1 MMKWLGVGILVI
13 AVTVAG
19 GLYGFLKYFYMAP
32 ASTSPETVYYEVA
45 AGATISGI
53 AQDMAKQKLVKNG
66 QLFLLVM
73 RANGIGAKL
82 KIGEYALRRD
92 MTPKEIIA
100 VLTSGKSVG
109 RNFTVSEGLNIFEIA
124 ELFESQKFGTRDEF
138 LEAARDKDRI
148 RELLAEDVPSFEGYL
163 YPDTY
168 QITKYMHAQALI
180 TKMVDKF
187 FEAYKPL
194 VPMEKKLGLSRRE
207 IVTLASIV
215 EKETGDPRERPMI
228 SSVFHNRMRMGMKL
242 QTDPTILY
250 GKALDTG
257 KYVINITRKDL
268 MSAHPYNTYSIKG
281 LPPSPIANPGREA
294 LQAAVNP
301 AQSRYLFFV
310 SQNDGTHIFSETYEG
325 HSQAVRRFQLDPK
338 AREGKSWR
346 DLNKKTPPQPTAP

>member
-1 MMKWLGVGILVI
+1 MMKWIGVGVLVI
-13 AVTVAG
+13 AVATAG
-19 GLYGFLKYFYMAP
+19 GLYSFLKYFYLAP
-32 ASTSPETVYYEVA
+32 ASTSSDTVYYELA
-45 AGATISGI
+45 AGATISSV
-53 AQDMAKQKLVKNG
+53 ARDMGEQKLVKNG
-66 QLFLLVM
+66 ELFLLVM

-82 KIGEYALRRD
+82 KVGEYALRRD

-124 ELFESQKFGTRDEF
+124 DLFEAGKFGTREEF
-138 LEAARDKDRI
+138 LEAARDQERIKDMLG
-148 RELLAEDVPSFEGYL
+148 EEVPSFEGYL

-187 FEAYKPL
+187 LEAYKAF
-194 VPMEKKLGLSRRE
+194 VPMEKKIGMTRRE
-207 IVTLASIV
+207 VVTLASIV

-228 SSVFHNRMRMGMKL
+228 SSIFHNRMRIGMKL

-250 GKALDTG
+250 GKALDSG
-257 KYVINITRKDL
+257 SYIINITRKDL
-268 MSAHPYNTYSIKG
+268 QADHPYNTYSIKG

-294 LQAAVNP
+294 LHAAVNP

-325 HSQAVRRFQLDPK
+325 HARAVKRFQLDPK

-346 DLNKKTPPQPTAP
+346 DLNKKPAPGSAP